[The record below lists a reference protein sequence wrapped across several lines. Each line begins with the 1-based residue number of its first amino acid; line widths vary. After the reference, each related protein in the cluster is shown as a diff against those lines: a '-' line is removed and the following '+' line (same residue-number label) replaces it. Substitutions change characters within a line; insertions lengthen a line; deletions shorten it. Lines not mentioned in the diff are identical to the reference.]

1 MKRALFALSFVFA
14 AALVHAQSI
23 TVRSEAA
30 NDTDFG
36 KFKTFSWASQ
46 VSNELDPGLYF
57 LNDLVLK
64 AQIREAVKAELM
76 GRGYNESEK
85 DGDLIVN
92 FRVFDK
98 ATTLKDIQT
107 NGSDYW
113 GGTSYD
119 PMDNTDNNVAVDA
132 GTLLL
137 SLADRKD
144 GKVVWQGFASGLI
157 DNDQFVKDEVKIRE
171 AVKMIFD
178 EYNHTV
184 KDYTRR

>member
-1 MKRALFALSFVFA
+1 MKRVLFIMSLVFA

-23 TVRSEAA
+23 TVRSETAD
-30 NDTDFG
+30 NTDFG

-64 AQIREAVKAELM
+64 AQVREAVKAELM
-76 GRGYNESEK
+76 GRGYNESET
-85 DGDLIVN
+85 DGDMVVN

-98 ATTLKDIQT
+98 ATTLKDMQAY
-107 NGSDYW
+107 GSDYW
-113 GGTSYD
+113 GDTSYG
-119 PMDNTDNNVAVDA
+119 MIDNDAANVAVDA
-132 GTLLL
+132 GTLLV

-157 DNDQFVKDEVKIRE
+157 NNDQFVKDEVKIRE

-178 EYNHTV
+178 DYNHTV